1 MTTQDILVTNGTPVS
16 KKISGFWTGLSSQEG
31 FLTMYTDTPV
41 FDVDENG
48 EQRVRELNREYVF
61 DAQMTNELYIS
72 IARTMLAYIQNV
84 DEIRKAEYIAL
95 LERREREK
103 AEAEAA
109 TEQEPTA
116 EPDPQE
122 NPETPA

>member
-1 MTTQDILVTNGTPVS
+1 MTQDITVTNGNPVS

-31 FLTMYTDTPV
+31 FLVMYTDTPV

-48 EQRVRELNREYVF
+48 EQTVREINREYVF
-61 DAQMTNELYIS
+61 DAQMTNEVYVS

-84 DEIRKAEYIAL
+84 DELRKAEYIAL
-95 LERREREK
+95 LERRERAK
-103 AEAEAA
+103 AEAEAEDA
-109 TEQEPTA
+109 PKKEP
-116 EPDPQE
+116 EPQD